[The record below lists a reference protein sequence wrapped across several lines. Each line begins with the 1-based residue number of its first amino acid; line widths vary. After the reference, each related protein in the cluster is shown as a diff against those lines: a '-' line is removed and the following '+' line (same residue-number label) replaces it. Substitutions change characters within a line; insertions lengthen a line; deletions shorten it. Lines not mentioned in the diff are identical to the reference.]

1 MNYVFFA
8 KADAVTNYGGDAR
21 TVAISVEDVSKVYS
35 SGAKPVE
42 ALRSANFS
50 VAEGEFVSILGPS
63 GCGKST
69 LLMIVAGLESATSG
83 RAMLRG
89 REVHSP
95 SVDVGIVFQ
104 EPTLLP
110 WKTTLD
116 NITLPV
122 RLLGKPM
129 ELYNDR
135 ARQLMDAV
143 GLHGFADS
151 RPGQLSGGMKQRA
164 AICRALINDAP
175 ILLMDEPFSA
185 LDAITRDEM
194 NELLLALWQQLNKTA
209 LFITHSIRE
218 AVFLSDR
225 IIVMSARPSR
235 IVADVRIPFPRPRDT
250 SIQSEALFAE
260 LCRDLR
266 TMIYPN
272 EARERVLLPT
282 TLFSRSDQNDG
293 SSSTRTGKK

>member
-1 MNYVFFA
+1 
-8 KADAVTNYGGDAR
+8 
-21 TVAISVEDVSKVYS
+21 
-35 SGAKPVE
+35 
-42 ALRSANFS
+42 
-50 VAEGEFVSILGPS
+50 
-63 GCGKST
+63 
-69 LLMIVAGLESATSG
+69 
-83 RAMLRG
+83 MLRG

-175 ILLMDEPFSA
+175 ILLIGRALQCSDAKRATKTRSTSA
-185 LDAITRDEM
+185 RSVATTEQDGAVHH
-194 NELLLALWQQLNKTA
+194 AQ
-209 LFITHSIRE
+209 HSGG
-218 AVFLSDR
+218 VFLSDR
-225 IIVMSARPSR
+225 IIVMSARPSTSNR
-235 IVADVRIPFPRPRDT
+235 CGRPDSLSSPARYEHSIRSAVRRTVPRPQDHDLSQRGSRKGPAADH
-250 SIQSEALFAE
+250 SVFEVRSE
-260 LCRDLR
+260 
-266 TMIYPN
+266 
-272 EARERVLLPT
+272 
-282 TLFSRSDQNDG
+282 
-293 SSSTRTGKK
+293 